1 MSWIMSKNLSYF
13 RNQNERKESI
23 FDRETHQV
31 NCDYKIQSFF
41 SILFSIFA
49 FILWSFD
56 VSSG

>member
-1 MSWIMSKNLSYF
+1 MNVKIF
-13 RNQNERKESI
+13 F